1 MQFQGKLLN
10 QTWENEKKQTNFGPD
25 FGSFGPNLG
34 PEELFREFYLYY
46 MLHIVASYHCMLFQG
61 KLINQTWKNGKNLVL
76 SPILT
81 PLAQILATNI
91 FSKNLALSVTTYH
104 GQLSSCTISE
114 KTNDPVLRKV
124 RDGRTDGQTEESD
137 FIGRCPTNVEL
148 PKSKL
153 LRLFV
158 GIRAESHFPLIWSR
172 MYLA

>member
-25 FGSFGPNLG
+25 FGSFGPNLD

-91 FSKNLALSVTTYH
+91 FFQK
-104 GQLSSCTISE
+104 SS
-114 KTNDPVLRKV
+114 
-124 RDGRTDGQTEESD
+124 
-137 FIGRCPTNVEL
+137 
-148 PKSKL
+148 
-153 LRLFV
+153 FV
-158 GIRAESHFPLIWSR
+158 SH
-172 MYLA
+172 